1 MTGRGNGNG
10 ERDRAVTVQIGAVIL
25 FGFLIVALSTY
36 QATVVPDQ
44 NREVEFLHN
53 QEVQTDMVELSS
65 SITATGR
72 TGDAAPAT
80 VKLGTRYPSR
90 TFFVNPPP
98 ASGSLRTV
106 PPDDN
111 VNVSL
116 ENVTVLSSADRD
128 EAADYWDL
136 AESRNKSTRF
146 VVYEPRYSNYREAPT
161 TRYES
166 GVAFNRFPNGANL
179 TLTDQRV
186 VEGDRITLIAVS
198 GDLNR
203 NGVSTVSVDPEA
215 VSTVSRRER
224 VSGELD
230 VTIPTTLNATRWEEL
245 LVDEID
251 DGWVNGT
258 RNAPGGVTIELND
271 SRTYS
276 LGIAAVHVGSG
287 DAPDRSPAYLD
298 AEQRPSEMTAG
309 TTREV
314 VVEVRDEYGNPVPGT
329 AVSGYASDGV
339 FANGASTTVR
349 TDDSG
354 RAVFEYTAA
363 GTEPTL
369 NFSYAEDPADPT
381 FDASSAENASV
392 TVTVTGV
399 PGGGGEGGLA
409 LVGTPTAFDGEDGDS
424 VPGGVSLTV
433 RNTRSTDVTIVSATV
448 IPEDTRY
455 NGLSDAATGE
465 GQNRSELYVASDSES
480 GYADVQTTGTQY
492 TYVTGRGRSLSL
504 VESRDERAYDTNTQ
518 SLVDVSTVVAGSGG
532 VTVSSETN
540 ATVQFAEFYEL
551 TTNAASAVNMSDQD
565 VRVIV
570 SYTVDG
576 EEQTDEF
583 VVTPEPPEAAGGDG
597 GGGGGSTAADVVT
610 YNGDATTYSGGSGVE
625 FSVSN
630 TGTAPVTIDEVSV
643 DVTGSSDLLKESD
656 TGSGARNVEIYVA
669 SAGASGGYD
678 AGDGPNDVYTLGSVV
693 SLSPQ
698 PEIQQGDDGTFSL
711 TVFRNDGSGRNDD
724 PVDVRGE
731 EVTVTVSFTD
741 GSSETYTFTVP

>member
-65 SITATGR
+65 SMAATGR
-72 TGDAAPAT
+72 TGDGAPAT

-116 ENVTVLSSADRD
+116 ENLTVLSSADRD

-166 GVAFNRFPNGANL
+166 GIAFNRFPNGANL

-245 LVDEID
+245 LADEID

-287 DAPDRSPAYLD
+287 DGPDRSPAYLD
-298 AEQRPSEMTAG
+298 VEQRPSEMSEG

-314 VVEVRDEYGNPVPGT
+314 VVEVRDQFGNPV
-329 AVSGYASDGV
+329 DGV
-339 FANGASTTVR
+339 DVAGETNGSGSLAADTVA
-349 TDDSG
+349 TDDDG
-354 RAVFEYTAA
+354 RAVFEYTPDEE
-363 GTEPTL
+363 GTEEL
-369 NFSYAEDPADPT
+369 RFSYDGLGD
-381 FDASSAENASV
+381 FDALTAADADV
-392 TVTVTGV
+392 TVEVNA
-399 PGGGGEGGLA
+399 GGGG
-409 LVGTPTAFDGEDGDS
+409 DGSTGDPNPPDS
-424 VPGGVSLTV
+424 VV
-433 RNTRSTDVTIVSATV
+433 
-448 IPEDTRY
+448 
-455 NGLSDAATGE
+455 
-465 GQNRSELYVASDSES
+465 
-480 GYADVQTTGTQY
+480 
-492 TYVTGRGRSLSL
+492 
-504 VESRDERAYDTNTQ
+504 
-518 SLVDVSTVVAGSGG
+518 LVDSYRKQNDNSIAVLELENRGEQTVNSSQVRLNFYSQSGG
-532 VTVSSETN
+532 SNPTQ
-540 ATVQFAEFYEL
+540 AEL
-551 TTNAASAVNMSDQD
+551 TTAAESPTLDIGGPFENATIEFQPNVTRYVCYDYDAALNQDEFFVTTYEFDNGIDEQYFVGLNNQQD
-565 VRVIV
+565 V
-570 SYTVDG
+570 TCG
-576 EEQTDEF
+576 DE
-583 VVTPEPPEAAGGDG
+583 TGGGSGGDG
-597 GGGGGSTAADVVT
+597 GGGGGSPPAEQNGIRYDGNLGTTGSNSAIQFDITNVDSNEARVNAVEIRSTIDEADRVWNGGQGDYEVT
-610 YNGDATTYSGGSGVE
+610 VNGGAEDGYEEGRPVNDPSSGALNTDGTRYSFDSQARLTTSGGGSSATVFVGEFVSFSGNSDQ
-625 FSVSN
+625 FSEYDFGNLNRVSN
-630 TGTAPVTIDEVSV
+630 TAQWDVSITLGFQNRG
-643 DVTGSSDLLKESD
+643 DVTF
-656 TGSGARNVEIYVA
+656 Y
-669 SAGASGGYD
+669 
-678 AGDGPNDVYTLGSVV
+678 
-693 SLSPQ
+693 
-698 PEIQQGDDGTFSL
+698 F
-711 TVFRNDGSGRNDD
+711 
-724 PVDVRGE
+724 E
-731 EVTVTVSFTD
+731 ET
-741 GSSETYTFTVP
+741 